1 MDGHERTEVRCAG
14 RDAEGGAWCRS
25 SKRRPDR
32 RVSRSRP
39 ALAERPVESMHR
51 RWRCRPKPSEYGCA
65 ACSLRP
71 EPSVAEVDAA
81 IPDLLLDAPTH
92 VLIEDGKPQDSRS
105 LPARPESRREMSDP
119 VHTIPPPLPVA
130 DPKCPKCNI
139 TLQFA
144 HKLVTTASRSVIS
157 MLWCSACGHLLNVQ
171 WVGET
176 PKEQA
181 GPRLI
186 VPN

>member
-1 MDGHERTEVRCAG
+1 
-14 RDAEGGAWCRS
+14 
-25 SKRRPDR
+25 
-32 RVSRSRP
+32 
-39 ALAERPVESMHR
+39 
-51 RWRCRPKPSEYGCA
+51 
-65 ACSLRP
+65 
-71 EPSVAEVDAA
+71 
-81 IPDLLLDAPTH
+81 
-92 VLIEDGKPQDSRS
+92 
-105 LPARPESRREMSDP
+105 MSDP